1 MKQASLPGERDTLE
15 GVLRAF
21 TSRKEACMYYVGIDV
36 HQRRSSVEIL
46 DCNGKRFKR
55 FEVTGPWST
64 LADAVAARVPGPF
77 AVCYEASCGYG
88 YLYERFSRVARLV
101 RAAHPAKLR
110 LIFAA
115 KRKHDRLDAAKLAKV
130 LYLDAVPAVHV
141 PDASVRSWRQSVEFR
156 QRLLASLVAV
166 KNQLRA
172 FLKERGLASA
182 APRGLWTRRGL
193 AWLAALDLGGGDEA
207 SALRRDLLL
216 EQLAELTAKL
226 KRVTGQ
232 LDATAG
238 HRPGVALLR
247 TIPGVGPRTA
257 EALAAYVDD
266 PRRFGNLRQVGAY
279 FGWAPCQDA
288 SGDVSRLGHITRDG
302 PATVRKLLCEAA
314 WVAVRRSPTVR
325 AFYERV
331 RRDDPD
337 RKKVA
342 IVATAHYLT
351 RVAAAMLRSGEC
363 WRER

>member
-1 MKQASLPGERDTLE
+1 
-15 GVLRAF
+15 
-21 TSRKEACMYYVGIDV
+21 MYYVGIDV

-55 FEVTGPWST
+55 FEVTGPWSS
-64 LADAVAARVPGPF
+64 LAEAVAAEVPGPF
-77 AVCYEASCGYG
+77 AICYEASCGYG
-88 YLYERFSRVARLV
+88 YLYERFSAVARQV
-101 RAAHPAKLR
+101 RAAHPARLR

-115 KRKHDRLDAAKLAKV
+115 KRKNDRLDAAKLAKV

-141 PDASVRSWRQSVEFR
+141 PGASVRSWRQAVEFR

-166 KNQLRA
+166 KNQVRA

-182 APRGLWTRRGL
+182 APRALWTRRGL
-193 AWLAALDLGGGDEA
+193 GWFGALELAGDEA

-216 EQLAELTAKL
+216 EQLAELKVKL

-232 LDATAG
+232 LDSTAAG
-238 HRPGVALLR
+238 RPGVALLR
-247 TIPGVGPRTA
+247 TIPGIGPRTA

-288 SGDVSRLGHITRDG
+288 SGDVNRLGHITRDG
-302 PATVRKLLCEAA
+302 PATVRKLMCEAA
-314 WVAVRRSPTVR
+314 WVAVRRSPTVK

-342 IVATAHYLT
+342 LVATAHYLT
-351 RVAAAMLRSGEC
+351 RVAAALLKSGEC
-363 WRER
+363 WREAAGSA